1 MLCNCNDLVILKY
14 QVESRYIIS
23 AGPGVDLFTWEGIY
37 TYPNYPYIYIT
48 HTHTHTHLSL
58 SLSLPLSLLRVQAST
73 DPNPSIYI
81 SIGTLVH
88 IFLELMYSADSKY
101 FWSQVDLILS
111 LGIGNIQLNT
121 EPTP

>member
-37 TYPNYPYIYIT
+37 TYPNYPYMY
-48 HTHTHTHLSL
+48 HTHTHTHH
-58 SLSLPLSLLRVQAST
+58 SLSLPLSPSCVQAST